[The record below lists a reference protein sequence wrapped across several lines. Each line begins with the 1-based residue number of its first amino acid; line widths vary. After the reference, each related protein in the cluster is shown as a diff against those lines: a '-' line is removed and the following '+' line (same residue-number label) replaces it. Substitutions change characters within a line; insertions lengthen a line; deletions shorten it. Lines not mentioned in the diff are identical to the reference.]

1 MNATDRRL
9 RLRELL
15 AGNRCIEPASMFDPV
30 SAKIAQDLGFEA
42 GIYGGSTASIQV
54 LGAPDIVVIT
64 LTELAEQVR
73 RICRGSDLP
82 LLADAD
88 HGYGNALSARRTVE
102 ELEAAGVAAV
112 TIEDTLFPVPFGGY
126 GGTRLIPIP
135 EAIGKLRASMDGRHD
150 SSTVVMGRT
159 IATHVASIDELVTR
173 AEAYQTTGVDG
184 LFFVNLKTR
193 AELDALAAKI
203 TLPMFLGG
211 YTPELDDPAYLASR
225 GVKMFFQD
233 HKPFNASIKAIY
245 DTLKAQRERRPLPPS
260 ADADPVLN
268 STVTHADEYGRWSDR
283 FLSDTAS
290 VAKWR

>member
-1 MNATDRRL
+1 MNATERRG

-30 SAKIAQDLGFEA
+30 SARIAQDLGFEA

-54 LGAPDIVVIT
+54 LGAPDIVLVT
-64 LTELAEQVR
+64 LTEFAEQVR

-88 HGYGNALSARRTVE
+88 HGFGNALSARRTVE

-112 TIEDTLFPVPFGGY
+112 TIEDTLFPVPYGGY
-126 GGTRLIPIP
+126 AETRLISIP
-135 EAIGKLRASMDGRHD
+135 EAVGKMRAAMDGRHD
-150 SSTVVMGRT
+150 PSTVVMGRT
-159 IATHVASIDELVTR
+159 IATHVSGIDELVTR
-173 AEAYQTTGVDG
+173 AEAYQATGVDG
-184 LFFVNLKTR
+184 LFFVNLRTR
-193 AELDALAAKI
+193 AELDALATKI
-203 TLPMFLGG
+203 KLPMFLGG

-225 GVKMFFQD
+225 GVKMYFQD
-233 HKPFNASIKAIY
+233 HKPFNASIRAIY
-245 DTLKAQRERRPLPPS
+245 DTLKAQRERLTLPPGAS
-260 ADADPVLN
+260 TDPALN
-268 STVTHADEYGRWSDR
+268 ATVTNADRYEKWSNQ